1 MSVFYNT
8 LSTYLFVKNEEFQFL
23 ELVETIDRELEL
35 EKYIYI
41 YTKRDIGNEI
51 KSWKW
56 KLFVHNWRL
65 FVEFLVV
72 QSSAVEKYRL
82 NIFPV
87 NPWGCLLKVREG
99 CATG

>member
-41 YTKRDIGNEI
+41 QNVI
-51 KSWKW
+51 
-56 KLFVHNWRL
+56 
-65 FVEFLVV
+65 
-72 QSSAVEKYRL
+72 SAMK
-82 NIFPV
+82 
-87 NPWGCLLKVREG
+87 
-99 CATG
+99 